1 MSVPLIVSYNGQFR
15 GVIRAQEDFGFKTFD
30 LLAPPRRL
38 LGSDS
43 TLPLVEAQVDGR
55 RVQPF
60 PTPAVLLQTNPEAE
74 SWMSLTQRTMSRLFA
89 AFLVAEDPQRRLDAG
104 KATTLMHQV
113 SLVQHILE
121 HQNLRKVLI
130 ADEVGLGKT
139 IEAGLLIKRLVE
151 QRPELRVLYLAP
163 ARLVTNVASEFR
175 DKLEL
180 DARVWIAGS
189 SSDARVADDKIV
201 IASIHKAVFGDN
213 LQKVVEAGP
222 WDVLIVDECHHL
234 SDWGIDGGKPTQSF
248 KLVDQL
254 VQSMPSSGRLVLMSG
269 TPHQGSVARF
279 KNLLRLL
286 ADNRDLNSAAGRVIF
301 RTKDMV
307 SDWKNQ
313 PLFPSRQIRAPT
325 LVSLGSVYES
335 WYDSVGELYDSF
347 IVPGSRG
354 RATGWAKSQ
363 ALQWAASSVH
373 AGLGFLCRLG
383 IRRLGWNLENDVLRT
398 AISELRPYR
407 GGAPDEQ
414 LQNLYARICKQIGVD
429 QADSSEGDSEDEAE
443 QDALFSDWKP
453 APEALERLLVQG
465 VELIRSSAA
474 TDKWTK
480 LAELIDQADGEK
492 IVLFAQPVETVTVV
506 VDFLKRRYGE
516 NPCFIIGNQSDGER
530 RQQVELFQSSSGPRF
545 LVSSR
550 AGGEGLN
557 MQRARRLIHLDVPW
571 NPMELEQR
579 IGRIHRFGSRKT
591 IIVDT
596 LVVSGSREVEMY
608 RIARDKLRLITKQLD
623 PDQFDSLFSR
633 VMSLVAPKELG
644 EAIIDLGPGPV
655 TPAAADEIG
664 ALVKNGYTAWQEFN
678 DQYRANAQKIE
689 STNGGEATWIDVG
702 NHLRRQG
709 EASLGPNTSQTR
721 FTFSNDEIVAVDED
735 LPTLKIKER
744 LYACGD
750 SGGLPPNNV
759 DGQSVLQL
767 GLNLTEVATSLKSAF
782 LGEKPSGAAYLKRPI
797 SKDLMELPPSPF
809 GVLCFLRQ
817 TIRYENDRAAEE
829 RTSLHSYIVNASDP
843 VRLNGFDQASLM
855 RELVD
860 ASRIRDPVKS
870 DLESRMLVSESA
882 IANSL
887 RELSEADIENRVRHV
902 VLPLGAIIVV

>member
-1 MSVPLIVSYNGQFR
+1 MQAPLIVSYNGQIR
-15 GVIRAQEDFGFKTFD
+15 SVIRAHDDFGFKTFD

-38 LGSDS
+38 LGSDNIQ
-43 TLPLVEAQVDGR
+43 PLVESQVDGR
-55 RVQPF
+55 RVQAV
-60 PTPAVLLQTNPEAE
+60 PTPASLLLVDPTAE

-89 AFLVAEDPQRRLDAG
+89 AFLVAEDPQRRLDAR

-121 HQNLRKVLI
+121 HKNHRKVLI

-139 IEAGLLIKRLVE
+139 IEAGLIIKRLVE
-151 QRPELRVLYLAP
+151 ELPNLRVLYLAP
-163 ARLVTNVASEFR
+163 ARLVTNVATEFR
-175 DKLEL
+175 DKLDL
-180 DARVWIAGS
+180 DARVWIAGPT
-189 SSDARVADDKIV
+189 SDARVANDRIV
-201 IASIHKAVFGDN
+201 VASIHKAVFGDN
-213 LQKVVEAGP
+213 LQKIVEAGP
-222 WDVLIVDECHHL
+222 WDVIIVDECHHL
-234 SDWGIDGGKPTQSF
+234 SDWGIEGGKPTQSF

-254 VQSMPSSGRLVLMSG
+254 VQSMPPTGRLILMSG

-286 ADNRDLNSAAGRVIF
+286 SDNRDIKTAAGRVIF

-313 PLFPSRQIRAPT
+313 PLFPSRQIKPPT
-325 LVSLGSVYES
+325 IVSLGPVYEN

-347 IVPGSRG
+347 IVPGSKG

-363 ALQWAASSVH
+363 ALQWAASSVQ

-383 IRRLGWNLENDVLRT
+383 IRRLGWNLENEALKH
-398 AISELRPYR
+398 ALAELRPYR
-407 GGAPDEQ
+407 GGSPDEQ
-414 LQNLYARICKQIGVD
+414 LESLLERVRRQIGVEP
-429 QADSSEGDSEDEAE
+429 AEISEEDEDDDE
-443 QDALFSDWKP
+443 TSALLTEWKP
-453 APEALERLLVQG
+453 APEALERLLTQG
-465 VELIRSSAA
+465 VELIRSGAA
-474 TDKWTK
+474 SEKWAK
-480 LAELIDQADGEK
+480 LAELIDNAEGEK
-492 IVLFAQPVETVTVV
+492 VVLFAQPVETVSVV

-516 NPCFIIGNQSDGER
+516 SPCFIIGNQADDER
-530 RQQVELFQSSSGPRF
+530 RQQVASFQSASGPKF

-579 IGRIHRFGSRKT
+579 VGRIHRFGSRKT

-596 LVVSGSREVEMY
+596 LVVAGSREVEMY
-608 RIARDKLRLITKQLD
+608 RIAREKLRLIAKQLD

-644 EAIIDLGPGPV
+644 VAMFDLGPGPV

-678 DQYRANAQKIE
+678 DEYRSNAQEIQ
-689 STNGGEATWIDVG
+689 STSGGEATWIDVG

-709 EASLGPNTSQTR
+709 EATLGPNTSQTR
-721 FTFSNDEIVAVDED
+721 FTFSNEEIVAVDEE
-735 LPTLKIKER
+735 LPTLKINGR

-750 SGGLPPNNV
+750 SGGLPPNNI
-759 DGQSVLQL
+759 DGQTVLQL
-767 GLNLTEVATSLKSAF
+767 GLNVDDVSASLKNVF
-782 LGEKPSGAAYLKRPI
+782 LGDKPSGAAYLKRPTGII
-797 SKDLMELPPSPF
+797 SSDIPSAIF
-809 GVLCFLRQ
+809 GVLCFLKQ

-829 RTSLHSYIVNASDP
+829 RTSLHSFVVSDNEV
-843 VRLNGFDQASLM
+843 VRLDPSRQASLL

-860 ASRIRDPVKS
+860 ASRVREPVKS
-870 DLESRMLVSESA
+870 ELGTKMVASELE

-887 RELSEADIENRVRHV
+887 RTLSESDIENRVRHV
-902 VLPLGAIIVV
+902 VLPLAAIIVA